1 MIKKFKTLFYKNINI
16 FGLIFLT
23 TFTILISSYFNH
35 QKNLDSQ
42 KKNNII
48 NNIYLQKT
56 LNEIIKNLEPK
67 YKIYNHKIKSGETF
81 DKILKNYSI
90 DKEEI
95 LAIKENLSKKINI
108 NKLNTNQKIKI
119 ILDQTNNKIKEF
131 IFQISNTEKILLSK
145 KDQNEKFD
153 QEIIILKL
161 DKKIVYKENIIL
173 QSLYKSAID
182 QKIPANTIVEFAR
195 IYGFQVD
202 FQRDV
207 RKQDRFQIMYEVFID
222 DNKKIIEAGKILF
235 ANLKLNGQ
243 DNSLYYFNKEGSE
256 GHYDKNGKSVQKA
269 LMKTPING
277 ARLSSP
283 FGMRKHPID
292 GFNKMHKGTDFAA
305 PTGTPIMASGS
316 GVIKKAGWCGGG
328 GNCVVIKHN
337 STYQTIYAH
346 MSKFANGIR
355 SGVRVKQGQ
364 IIGFV
369 GSTGKST
376 GPHLHY
382 EVLINGKRVNSQTLK
397 LPSGKVLRGD
407 KRKLFET
414 KKIKLNVLKSEK
426 IIGLN

>member
-1 MIKKFKTLFYKNINI
+1 MIKKINNLFFKNLHT
-16 FGLIFLT
+16 FGLIFLI
-23 TFTILISSYFNH
+23 TITISISFYFNY
-35 QKNLDSQ
+35 Q
-42 KKNNII
+42 KKIEAQKYDNFL
-48 NNIYLQKT
+48 NNIYLKKT
-56 LNEIIKNLEPK
+56 LKEIINKLEPR

-95 LAIKENLSKKINI
+95 LAIKKNLSKKINI

-119 ILDQTNNKIKEF
+119 SLDQTNNKIKEF

-145 KDQNEKFD
+145 NDQSEKFN

-173 QSLYKSAID
+173 QSLYKAAID

-202 FQRDV
+202 FQRDI
-207 RKQDRFQIMYEVFID
+207 RKQDRFQIMYEIFVD

-305 PTGTPIMASGS
+305 PKGTPIMASGN
-316 GVIKKAGWCGGG
+316 GVIQKAGWCGGG
-328 GNCVVIKHN
+328 GNCVKIKHN
-337 STYQTIYAH
+337 STYETVYAH
-346 MSKFANGIR
+346 MSKFARGIKR
-355 SGVRVKQGQ
+355 GVRVKQGQ
-364 IIGFV
+364 TIGYV

-382 EVLINGKRVNSQTLK
+382 EVIINGKKVNSQKLK
-397 LPSGKVLRGD
+397 LPSGKILKGED
-407 KRKLFET
+407 RKLFET
-414 KKIKLNVLKSEK
+414 NKIRLEVLKAEK